1 MKHIPNS
8 GSKSNSK
15 ANSKSGTNLSDSAPQ
30 QITLLEL
37 WREFLPLSLSD
48 VTMACGDPAVTVTL
62 AYLPEAQVNL
72 ASVGVAKS
80 LAILFESPI
89 IMILHASNALASNAN
104 SRLALWRFT
113 LLSGG
118 ILSGLLYLLAL
129 PPVFNLVGL
138 QWLAIPGNIAASVQ
152 SIILIMGGWAFVI
165 AWRRYFQGLLIYH
178 GHAAALAKASLV
190 RLGVLGITL
199 AIGFSLKSSGGL
211 LAGSAMMIGV
221 ISEGILIT
229 VFAYRLGAVI
239 KFPNQATNPNYRELT
254 EASDVDVP
262 SDQNHQSPNHK
273 SQNIKPQNIKQ
284 VWRFYYPLAN
294 SMLVVW
300 GGRALLLS
308 ILGRGNDATMAIASW
323 SAAWGL
329 VLVIANST
337 RMVQQII
344 IKYQTRLAFSRLF
357 LFALSIGLTCSLILL
372 LMVVTPISDQVI
384 GSFIGNDLALVAQIK
399 PVILICAII
408 PMLTALQNAGQ
419 GFLVGQG
426 KTNRVNLATWLGT
439 FVLLAVTFLSIQNHL
454 PGATAAAVAMV
465 AAMVTELVCLWGQLY
480 WQHSNPSPTGHS

>member
-1 MKHIPNS
+1 MKNISHS
-8 GSKSNSK
+8 AS
-15 ANSKSGTNLSDSAPQ
+15 NLSTHSPQ
-30 QITLLEL
+30 QITLIDL

-72 ASVGVAKS
+72 ASLGIAKS
-80 LAILFESPI
+80 LAVLLESPI

-129 PPVFNLVGL
+129 PPVFNLVGM
-138 QWLAIPGNIAASVQ
+138 QWLAIPANMAASVQ
-152 SIILIMGGWAFVI
+152 NIILIMGGWAFVI
-165 AWRRYFQGLLIYH
+165 AWRRYFQGLLLYH
-178 GHAAALAKASLV
+178 GHSAALAKASLV
-190 RLGVLGITL
+190 RLVVLGITL
-199 AIGFSLKSSGGL
+199 AIGFSFKLSGWL
-211 LAGSAMMIGV
+211 LAGGALMMGV
-221 ISEGILIT
+221 ISEAILIT
-229 VFAYRLGAVI
+229 VFAYQLGAVI
-239 KFPNQATNPNYRELT
+239 KLPNQAANSDPREFTKSL
-254 EASDVDVP
+254 DVDSHLP
-262 SDQNHQSPNHK
+262 QNN
-273 SQNIKPQNIKQ
+273 KPQNIKQ
-284 VWRFYYPLAN
+284 VWKFYYPLAN

-308 ILGRGNDATMAIASW
+308 ILSRGTDATTAIASW

-337 RMVQQII
+337 RMVQQIV
-344 IKYQTRLAFSRLF
+344 IKYQTRMTFSRLF
-357 LFALSIGLTCSLILL
+357 MFALSIGLACSLILL

-399 PVILICAII
+399 PVILVCAII

-426 KTNRVNLATWLGT
+426 KTSRVNLATWLGT
-439 FVLLAVTFLSIQNHL
+439 FVLLTVAFLSIQNHL
-454 PGATAAAVAMV
+454 AGATSAALAMV
-465 AAMVTELVCLWGQLY
+465 AAMVTELICLWWYLY
-480 WQHSNPSPTGHS
+480 RKRFK

>member
-1 MKHIPNS
+1 MKNI
-8 GSKSNSK
+8 SNST
-15 ANSKSGTNLSDSAPQ
+15 SNLSTHPPQ
-30 QITLLEL
+30 QITLIDL

-62 AYLPEAQVNL
+62 AYLPEAQLNL
-72 ASVGVAKS
+72 ASVGIAKS

-118 ILSGLLYLLAL
+118 ILSGLFYLLAL

-138 QWLAIPGNIAASVQ
+138 QWLAIPANMGASVQ

-165 AWRRYFQGLLIYH
+165 AWRRYFQGLLIFH
-178 GHAAALAKASLV
+178 GHSAALAKASLA
-190 RLGVLGITL
+190 RLGVLGVTL
-199 AIGFSLKSSGGL
+199 AIGFSLKLSGWL
-211 LAGSAMMIGV
+211 LAGGALMVGV
-221 ISEGILIT
+221 ISEAVLIT
-229 VFAYRLGAVI
+229 AFAYRLGVVKELPI
-239 KFPNQATNPNYRELT
+239 K
-254 EASDVDVP
+254 EAKGDEST
-262 SDQNHQSPNHK
+262 SHL
-273 SQNIKPQNIKQ
+273 PQNIKQ
-284 VWRFYYPLAN
+284 VWQFYYPLAN

-308 ILGRGNDATMAIASW
+308 ILSRGADATTAIASW

-337 RMVQQII
+337 RMVQQIV
-344 IKYQTRLAFSRLF
+344 IKYQTRMAFSRLF
-357 LFALSIGLTCSLILL
+357 IFALSIGLACSLILL
-372 LMVVTPISDQVI
+372 LMVVTPISDQAI

-399 PVILICAII
+399 PVILVCAII

-426 KTNRVNLATWLGT
+426 KTSRVNLATWLGT
-439 FVLLAVTFLSIQNHL
+439 FVLLTVAFLSIQNHL
-454 PGATAAAVAMV
+454 AGATSAAVAMV
-465 AAMVTELVCLWGQLY
+465 AAMITELICLWGQLY
-480 WQHSNPSPTGHS
+480 WSRS

>member
-1 MKHIPNS
+1 MKNTSDSPS
-8 GSKSNSK
+8 
-15 ANSKSGTNLSDSAPQ
+15 NLSTHSPQ
-30 QITLLEL
+30 SITLIDL

-72 ASVGVAKS
+72 ASLGIAKS
-80 LAILFESPI
+80 LAVLLESPI

-118 ILSGLLYLLAL
+118 ILSGLLYLLAI
-129 PPVFNLVGL
+129 PAAFNIVGM
-138 QWLAIPGNIAASVQ
+138 QWLAIPANMAAYVQ

-178 GHAAALAKASLV
+178 GHASALAKASLL
-190 RLGVLGITL
+190 RLGVLVIAL
-199 AIGFSLKSSGGL
+199 AIGFSLKLSGWL
-211 LAGSAMMIGV
+211 LAGGALMMGV
-221 ISEGILIT
+221 TSEAILIT
-229 VFAYRLGAVI
+229 IFAYRLGAVT
-239 KFPNQATNPNYRELT
+239 KSPQTAANSHGEDLPK
-254 EASDVDVP
+254 ASNAN
-262 SDQNHQSPNHK
+262 SHL
-273 SQNIKPQNIKQ
+273 PQNIKQ
-284 VWRFYYPLAN
+284 VWKFYYPLAN

-308 ILGRGNDATMAIASW
+308 ILSRGSDATTAIASW

-337 RMVQQII
+337 RMVQQIV
-344 IKYQTRLAFSRLF
+344 IKYQTRMAFSSLF
-357 LFALSIGLTCSLILL
+357 MFALSIGCTCSLILL

-384 GSFIGNDLALVAQIK
+384 GSFIGNDPALVAQIK
-399 PVILICAII
+399 PVILVCAII

-439 FVLLAVTFLSIQNHL
+439 FVLLTVAFLSIQNHL
-454 PGATAAAVAMV
+454 AGATSAAVAMV
-465 AAMVTELVCLWGQLY
+465 AAMVTELIFLWGQLY
-480 WQHSNPSPTGHS
+480 WKHF